1 MNSSTVS
8 VHENKG
14 RHHVNELLPR
24 FIINGKATVA
34 KKSIIAQS
42 FRFDG
47 NFFRKTRQT
56 NHLNI
61 IVCDNPDQIMLFQN
75 SLITNSQFNRLHP

>member
-1 MNSSTVS
+1 MDFSTVS

-14 RHHVNELLPR
+14 RHHVDKVLSC
-24 FIINGKATVA
+24 FIINSKATVA
-34 KKSIIAQS
+34 KEPIVAQS

-61 IVCDNPDQIMLFQN
+61 IVCDNPDQIIVLQN
-75 SLITNSQFNRLHP
+75 GLITNS